1 MSKTNPFRPGR
12 VVHPGMFA
20 GRSAEVAKLF
30 SILTQTQSGNAEHF
44 MIQGVRGIGKSS
56 LLTVV
61 LGLAVGTW
69 KFKGESFKFLTA
81 SIDLHD
87 DNTYVGILRSVA
99 RQLRKAAE
107 ASDPIK
113 SAARLTWDFVKRL
126 EIAGVKYRANGD
138 HAPEDE
144 DEWLDEL
151 VDHIVAIAKVPGHD
165 GVLIVIDEADKPP
178 PDAHLGRFTKLLS
191 EKLGRQRCD
200 NVCLGLAGLPTLS
213 RKLRESHASS
223 ARIFEPLPLRPLTR
237 ADCKR
242 AVQLGIDHAN
252 ETNTEKVAITDEA
265 LELIADWSD
274 GFPGIVQEF
283 AYSAFARDDDGV
295 INASDVQEGA
305 TGGSGAYERLG
316 ERYFNELFYEQV
328 QSDSYRQML
337 RFMSNSGTN
346 WVKKEAIRQG
356 TKLSPSIVTNGINA
370 LTSRELIIPR
380 TGMRGQ
386 YRLASRAL
394 ATWINQFTKP
404 GNGLGYKSEEDE
416 AK

>member
-1 MSKTNPFRPGR
+1 
-12 VVHPGMFA
+12 MFA
-20 GRSAEVAKLF
+20 GRSAEVAKLHRVL
-30 SILTQTQSGNAEHF
+30 SQTQAGNAEHF

-56 LLTVV
+56 LLMVT

-69 KFKGESFKFLTA
+69 KYKEESFKFLTA

-107 ASDPIK
+107 SSDPVK
-113 SAARLTWDFVKRL
+113 AAAKRTWGFVKRL
-126 EIAGVKYRANGD
+126 EVAGVRYRSDA
-138 HAPEDE
+138 ASVPEDE

-151 VDHIVAIAKVPGHD
+151 VDHIIAMAKVPGHD

-213 RKLRESHASS
+213 RKLRDSHASS
-223 ARIFEPLPLRPLTR
+223 ARIFEPLPLQPLTPN
-237 ADCKR
+237 DCQR
-242 AVQLGIDHAN
+242 AVQLGLDHAN
-252 ETNTEKVAITDEA
+252 ETNSEKVTITDEA
-265 LELIADWSD
+265 IELVADWSD

-283 AYSAFARDDDGV
+283 AYSAFGRDDDGV
-295 INASDVQEGA
+295 IDEQDVREGA

-316 ERYFNELFYEQV
+316 ERYFTELFYEQV
-328 QSDSYRQML
+328 QSDSYRLML
-337 RFMSNSGTN
+337 RFMSNGGTN
-346 WVKKEAIRQG
+346 WVKKDAIREG

-380 TGMRGQ
+380 TGVRGQ
-386 YRLASRAL
+386 YRLPSRAFS
-394 ATWINQFTKP
+394 TWINQFARLPKV
-404 GNGLGYKSEEDE
+404 
-416 AK
+416 